1 METIVDRIRAL
12 CLKNHTSITK
22 IESELGFAN
31 GTIGKWAKGKRKPP
45 LEKVMAIAKRL
56 NTTEDYLYYGEKET
70 PSTPEDEGLDTLDM
84 EALNLFRQLWP
95 DNRKHL
101 LEIAQSLL
109 KAQEVT
115 GGQNQSN
122 S

>member
-70 PSTPEDEGLDTLDM
+70 PSTPEGEGLTAIQR
-84 EALNLFRQLWP
+84 EALEYIHTLSDDELRRF
-95 DNRKHL
+95 
-101 LEIAQSLL
+101 IAMG
-109 KAQEVT
+109 KAAFEK
-115 GGQNQSN
+115 GGEK
-122 S
+122 

>member
-70 PSTPEDEGLDTLDM
+70 PPTPEGEGLSDIKRELIQ
-84 EALNLFRQLWP
+84 EIINGP
-95 DNRKHL
+95 DDQAEFV
-101 LEIAQSLL
+101 LEIIRRMR
-109 KAQEVT
+109 
-115 GGQNQSN
+115 
-122 S
+122 

>member
-56 NTTEDYLYYGEKET
+56 NTTEDYLYYGEKEK
-70 PSTPEDEGLDTLDM
+70 PSAPEGEGLSDIKRELIQEIINGSDDQ
-84 EALNLFRQLWP
+84 AGFV
-95 DNRKHL
+95 
-101 LEIAQSLL
+101 LEIIRRMR
-109 KAQEVT
+109 
-115 GGQNQSN
+115 
-122 S
+122 